1 MSVPAT
7 PAAAAAE
14 PLEAPRPS
22 KDTAIRDS
30 PTEAAFEDDDRE
42 DSAHNKPTTATP
54 NQTTT
59 PTSTAITAITPAK
72 LPRPPPL
79 PVAPPPRNIVF
90 ALEDPLN
97 LLSAI
102 KCSFDH
108 LQLFPLD
115 VFTLVAVVDSDA
127 DREMVRVRVTLSRAS
142 ILLRSI
148 RHQKAHNLALNI
160 LVCPPSPSATYNP
173 ATMICK
179 LVNESKTKADLLI
192 LGLSGDSFLG
202 TMSSYCIMNARCRVI
217 IKRLTYS
224 VDPSAFMENHSSPP
238 PHQMA
243 PASAIYRHRESL

>member
-42 DSAHNKPTTATP
+42 DSAPNKPTTATP
-54 NQTTT
+54 NQTTA
-59 PTSTAITAITPAK
+59 PTSTA
-72 LPRPPPL
+72 
-79 PVAPPPRNIVF
+79 
-90 ALEDPLN
+90 
-97 LLSAI
+97 
-102 KCSFDH
+102 
-108 LQLFPLD
+108 
-115 VFTLVAVVDSDA
+115 
-127 DREMVRVRVTLSRAS
+127 TLSRAS